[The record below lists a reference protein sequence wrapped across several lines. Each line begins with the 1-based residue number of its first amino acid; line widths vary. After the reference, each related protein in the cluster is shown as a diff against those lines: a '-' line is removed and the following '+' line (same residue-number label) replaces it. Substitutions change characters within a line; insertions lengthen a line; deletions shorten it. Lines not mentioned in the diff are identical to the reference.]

1 MTNQCRCLKCRSE
14 RQTNT
19 KPIITECPDKSSLV
33 GRFTYAMLD
42 IVTDMVEKDF
52 RKEEIREL
60 LIEDLDDTLNDH
72 FIELERDWFE
82 EGRQWVGFKSIANY
96 VNTKEEVTNPRFT
109 HDLAVLDSM
118 SIGDILPIIL
128 ISRFWMNY

>member
-42 IVTDMVEKDF
+42 QITDLVERDF
-52 RKEEIREL
+52 TKEEIREWL
-60 LIEDLDDTLNDH
+60 VQDIDDTLNDH

-82 EGRQWVGFKSIANY
+82 EGRQ
-96 VNTKEEVTNPRFT
+96 
-109 HDLAVLDSM
+109 
-118 SIGDILPIIL
+118 
-128 ISRFWMNY
+128 

>member
-82 EGRQWVGFKSIANY
+82 EGRQ
-96 VNTKEEVTNPRFT
+96 
-109 HDLAVLDSM
+109 
-118 SIGDILPIIL
+118 
-128 ISRFWMNY
+128 